1 MASDQRPSDRRLHPL
16 SFLFGVAQQL
26 KAFVLPGVLL
36 LVAGSQG
43 GWGNWQLWGMLFAV
57 PFALVSLGRYFSF
70 RYRYEPNE
78 MVIRT
83 GFLFRNERHIPYA
96 RIQNLDAVQNVF
108 HRMLDVV
115 EVRVETGGGKEPEA
129 KLSVLPRA
137 AYEEMRRLV
146 FAGREGVAIPVEM
159 PGETASKTTG
169 EEPGRTLLRLD
180 LRDLMLWG
188 FIQNRGLVLVGAAF
202 GLLWEL
208 GITDN
213 ILGRVFDAFPGSLP
227 SVKGATGRGVV
238 RGLFRW
244 LTGGAGFPLGRIAL
258 GLAAF
263 AGFLVLVRLISM
275 AWALVRLHGFR
286 VIRAGEDLQT
296 RYGLLTRVS
305 ATIPLHRIQTLT
317 VHEGPLHQLFRRA
330 SVRVETAGGGEG
342 GEGEEN
348 AGRQREWLAPILRR
362 SELPGFLREVI
373 PELDPEA
380 AAWQSVSPRA
390 VRRKAK
396 SGFLIAAAIS
406 LALAFFLRW
415 WALPLFALLA
425 GWVYAA
431 AWIYVRHLG
440 WAVTDSAILFRS
452 GWLWRR
458 LTVVRFTRVQAVAL
472 LESPFD
478 RRAGMARVQ
487 VDTAGAALASHR
499 VDIPYLSRETAGEL
513 CGLLTTQ
520 AAQTEFR
527 L

>member
-1 MASDQRPSDRRLHPL
+1 MASDQRLHPL
-16 SFLFGVAQQL
+16 SFLFGIAQQL
-26 KAFVLPGVLL
+26 KAFLLPGFVL
-36 LVAGSQG
+36 LVAGSQSS
-43 GWGNWQLWGMLFAV
+43 WGAWQLWGMLFAV

-129 KLSVLPRA
+129 KMSVLPRA

-146 FAGREGVAIPVEM
+146 FAGREGAAAAPA
-159 PGETASKTTG
+159 ETTTG
-169 EEPGRTLLRLD
+169 EAAEEEAGRTLLRLD
-180 LRDLMLWG
+180 TRDLMLWG

-202 GLLWEL
+202 GLFWEL

-213 ILGRVFDAFPGSLP
+213 ILGRVFDGFPGIP
-227 SVKGATGRGVV
+227 PAVEGATGRGVV

-244 LTGGAGFPLGRIAL
+244 LIGGAGFPIGRIAL

-305 ATIPLHRIQTLT
+305 ATIPLRRIQTLT
-317 VHEGPLHQLFRRA
+317 VHEGPLHRLFGRA
-330 SVRVETAGGGEG
+330 SVRVETAGGGDGGNG

-348 AGRQREWLAPILRR
+348 AGRQREWLAPIVRR
-362 SELPGFLREVI
+362 SELPGLLREVI

-380 AAWQSVSPRA
+380 AAWQGVSPRA

-396 SGFLIAAAIS
+396 SGLLVAAAVS

-425 GWVYAA
+425 AWAYAA
-431 AWIYVRHLG
+431 AWIYIRHVG

-458 LTVVRFTRVQAVAL
+458 LTVVRFTRIQAVAL
-472 LESPFD
+472 HESPFD